1 MISDPGAV
9 LLVSCYELGHQP
21 LATSQAAAFLRRAGL
36 HPTQLDLAQQVLTPA
51 AARGA
56 EVIVFSVP
64 MHTALRVG
72 VEAATLAKRLNPGV
86 RIGFFGH
93 YAWLNRQYLL
103 DGVADWVLAGEG
115 EEALVERLST
125 GRIQTDAPVLRRLDF
140 PVPYREGL
148 PSLDHYVMMEHGE
161 RRVAAGYV
169 EGSRGCL
176 HLCRH
181 CPIPPVYGG
190 RFFAIPVETVLADI
204 RALVA
209 AGAGHIT
216 FGDPDF
222 LNGPGHARKLAQALH
237 REFPEVTFDFTAK
250 VEHLLKHRALL
261 PELVQAGA
269 LFVVSA
275 VESLSDT
282 VLGHLEKGHTRSDV
296 FEALRLTREV
306 GLALRPSLVAFTP
319 WTTLDDYVELVEFV
333 GDQGLTRHIDP
344 IQLTIRLLI
353 PPGSGLLERDAVR
366 PFLGPLEP
374 ARLGYSWTH
383 PDPRMDALYTVVTK
397 VMEQGNNEGADP
409 EVIVERIRAQ
419 AVTIRDGRPASPRP
433 TTPSVTPVPRLTEAW
448 FCCAEPAPEQLVTLR

>member
-1 MISDPGAV
+1 MITDPGAV

-21 LATSQAAAFLRRAGL
+21 LATAQAAAFLRRAGL
-36 HPTQLDLAQQVLTPA
+36 QPAQLDLAQDILTPVVVRQA
-51 AARGA
+51 D
-56 EVIVFSVP
+56 VIVFSVP

-72 VEAATLAKRLNPGV
+72 VEAAGMARRLKPTV
-86 RIGFFGH
+86 KIGFFGH
-93 YAWLNRQYLL
+93 YAWLNRQHLL
-103 DGVADWVLAGEG
+103 DGPADWVLAGES
-115 EEALVERLST
+115 EEALVECLT
-125 GRIQTDAPVLRRLDF
+125 AGRTPDAPVLSRLDF
-140 PVPYREGL
+140 PVPHREGL
-148 PSLDHYVMMEHGE
+148 PSLDRYVMLELGR
-161 RRVAAGYV
+161 RRVPAGYV

-181 CPIPPVYGG
+181 CPIPPVYHG

-237 REFPEVTFDFTAK
+237 REFPDVTFDFTAK
-250 VEHLLKHRALL
+250 VEHLLQHRALL
-261 PELVQAGA
+261 PELVAAGA

-282 VLGHLEKGHTRSDV
+282 VLRHLEKGHTRADV
-296 FEALRLTREV
+296 FDALRLTREV
-306 GLALRPSLVAFTP
+306 GLTLRPSLVAFTP
-319 WTTLDDYVELVEFV
+319 WTTLDDFVDLVEFV
-333 GDQGLTRHIDP
+333 ADQGLTRHIDP

-353 PPGSGLLERDAVR
+353 PPGSGLLERDAIR
-366 PFLGPLEP
+366 PFLGPLDP

-383 PDPRMDALYTVVTK
+383 PDSRMDALNATVARL
-397 VMEQGNNEGADP
+397 MEEGNREGAEPD
-409 EVIVERIRAQ
+409 VIVERIRAA
-419 AVTIRDGRPASPRP
+419 AVTIRDGNPVSPRA
-433 TTPSVTPVPRLTEAW
+433 TTPSAVPVPRLSESW

>member
-36 HPTQLDLAQQVLTPA
+36 QPTQLDLAQEVLTPA

-86 RIGFFGH
+86 QIGFFGH

-222 LNGPGHARKLAQALH
+222 LNGPGHARRLAQALH

-250 VEHLLKHRALL
+250 VEHLLKHRSLL

-269 LFVVSA
+269 LFVLSA

-296 FEALRLTREV
+296 FEALRLTREA

>member
-36 HPTQLDLAQQVLTPA
+36 RPAQLDLAQGVLTPD

-72 VEAATLAKRLNPGV
+72 VAAATLASRLNPEAQ
-86 RIGFFGH
+86 IGFFGH

-103 DGVADWVLAGEG
+103 DGVADWVLAGES
-115 EEALVERLST
+115 EEALVERLTT
-125 GRIQTDAPVLRRLDF
+125 GRTQADAPVLRRLDF
-140 PVPYREGL
+140 PVPDREGL
-148 PSLDHYVMMEHGE
+148 PSLDHYVMMEHGD

-190 RFFAIPVETVLADI
+190 RFFAIPVDTVLADI
-204 RALVA
+204 RAQVA

-237 REFPEVTFDFTAK
+237 REFPGVTFDFTAK

-275 VESLSDT
+275 VESLSDR
-282 VLGHLEKGHTRSDV
+282 VLGALEKGHSRADV
-296 FEALRLTREV
+296 FEALRVTREA

-319 WTTLDDYVELVEFV
+319 WTTLDDYVDLVEFV
-333 GDQGLTRHIDP
+333 ADQGLTRHVDP

-374 ARLGYSWTH
+374 SRLGYGWTH
-383 PDPRMDALYTVVTK
+383 PDPRMDALYTIVTK
-397 VMEQGNNEGADP
+397 VMEQGNSEGADP
-409 EVIVERIRAQ
+409 EVIVERIRAR
-419 AVTIRDGRPASPRP
+419 AVTIRDGRLASPRP
-433 TTPSVTPVPRLTEAW
+433 TTPSVIPVPRLTESW

>member
-36 HPTQLDLAQQVLTPA
+36 QPTQLDLAQQVLTPA

-72 VEAATLAKRLNPGV
+72 VEAASLAKRLNPGV
-86 RIGFFGH
+86 QIGFFGL

-148 PSLDHYVMMEHGE
+148 PSLGQYVMMEHGE

-397 VMEQGNNEGADP
+397 LMEQGNNEGADP